1 MVQFNFN
8 ERTIKA
14 KVVYYGPAQSGKT
27 TNLEQIHRLT
37 DPVGTHRLISLNT
50 AQDRTLFFD
59 LLPFSL
65 GAVSGYHF
73 QVQLYTVPGQV
84 QYNAT
89 RRVVLAGADA
99 VVFVADSRR
108 AFLKENVAALENM
121 KVNLLAN
128 RLVPEKVP
136 LVLQYNKQDLPDLL
150 PLTELDTALNAWG
163 RPTFAAV
170 ASSGRGVMETF
181 LAVVQD
187 MLGAI
192 AQKYNLKDK
201 GLDPQS
207 VPELVAAAFATV
219 VAQAQ
224 DKGAAATPAPAAGS
238 AARVIVSQ
246 PPEAPAAV
254 PPASPEADLVSEELL
269 HRAIRSNVELAE
281 ALGDLV
287 REMNLGLA
295 SILSYAELLQIYK
308 DESREKRAGA
318 VQNVQAEAQRLRGIV
333 QRLGAASASASAPA
347 PSTAVASPVVP
358 NGLESLVRDAVAR
371 VQTVL
376 DGRGLAVTFR
386 IAPGAEPPHPAAA
399 VPELLAGVL
408 EGVAESSAPRSSM
421 ALRCE
426 RKPVLMRGREGGDI
440 RQDFLMLAISHQGSL
455 PADEQQQVMDGEG
468 SGPLGGAA
476 RRVRELGGFVRF
488 APLPGGALETRVF
501 LPTA

>member
-386 IAPGAEPPHPAAA
+386 IAPGAEPPRPAAA

>member
-1 MVQFNFN
+1 
-8 ERTIKA
+8 
-14 KVVYYGPAQSGKT
+14 
-27 TNLEQIHRLT
+27 
-37 DPVGTHRLISLNT
+37 
-50 AQDRTLFFD
+50 
-59 LLPFSL
+59 
-65 GAVSGYHF
+65 
-73 QVQLYTVPGQV
+73 
-84 QYNAT
+84 
-89 RRVVLAGADA
+89 
-99 VVFVADSRR
+99 
-108 AFLKENVAALENM
+108 
-121 KVNLLAN
+121 
-128 RLVPEKVP
+128 
-136 LVLQYNKQDLPDLL
+136 
-150 PLTELDTALNAWG
+150 
-163 RPTFAAV
+163 
-170 ASSGRGVMETF
+170 
-181 LAVVQD
+181 
-187 MLGAI
+187 
-192 AQKYNLKDK
+192 LKDK

-219 VAQAQ
+219 VERAAQ

-254 PPASPEADLVSEELL
+254 PPASPEAGLVSEELL

-318 VQNVQAEAQRLRGIV
+318 VQTVQAEAQRLRGIV
-333 QRLGAASASASAPA
+333 QRLGAASASAPATSPASVPAPRAAAPPAPA

-376 DGRGLAVTFR
+376 DGRGLAVTLR
-386 IAPGAEPPHPAAA
+386 IAPGAEPPRPAAA

-408 EGVAESSAPRSSM
+408 EGVAESSEPRSSM

>member
-14 KVVYYGPAQSGKT
+14 KVVYYGAAQSGKT

-37 DPVGTHRLISLNT
+37 DPGGTHRLISLNT

-65 GAVSGYHF
+65 GAVSGYDF

-108 AFLKENVAALENM
+108 ALLKENVAALENM

-136 LVLQYNKQDLPDLL
+136 LVFQYNKRDLPDLL
-150 PLTELDTALNAWG
+150 PLAEIDAALNAWA

-170 ASSGRGVMETF
+170 AADGRGVMETF

-201 GLDPQS
+201 GLDPGA
-207 VPELVAAAFATV
+207 VPDLVSAAFSAV
-219 VAQAQ
+219 LDRAAQASA
-224 DKGAAATPAPAAGS
+224 GAPPAPPAS
-238 AARVIVSQ
+238 RRVIVSQ
-246 PPEAPAAV
+246 PPDASTAVAP
-254 PPASPEADLVSEELL
+254 PTPEAGLVSEELL

-295 SILSYAELLQIYK
+295 SILSHAELSLIYK

-318 VQNVQAEAQRLRGIV
+318 IHNIHTEAQKLRAIV
-333 QRLGAASASASAPA
+333 QRLGAASAAEADPAPVPPPAPA
-347 PSTAVASPVVP
+347 
-358 NGLESLVRDAVAR
+358 GLESLVRDAVAR
-371 VQTVL
+371 VQRML
-376 DGRGLAVTFR
+376 DGRGMAVTLR
-386 IAPGAEPPHPAAA
+386 IAPGAQPPRGPAET

-408 EGVAESSAPRSSM
+408 EGVAGASAPRSSM
-421 ALRCE
+421 SLRCE
-426 RKPVLMRGREGGDI
+426 RKPVLMRSRQGDV
-440 RQDFLMLAISHQGSL
+440 RQDFLMLAVSHQGSF
-455 PADEQQQVMDGEG
+455 PADEQQQMMNGAG
-468 SGPLGGAA
+468 TGPLGGAA